1 MELSATEKRNRP
13 VRPEGRRVFHPALRN
28 LSPLIL
34 VSALALSGCG
44 DKPPQPA
51 AAAPPPVTVA
61 QPVKRTVTDWD
72 EFTGRFE
79 ALEEVQVRAR
89 VGGFVNTVEFRDGAI
104 VRAGDLL
111 YTIDSRPFEAVA
123 AQAEGQLAD
132 SRAKVELAKRELDRA
147 LNLVQTSAVSEQT
160 VDQRRQALQAA
171 HAAEMQADGALK
183 AAKLN
188 IEFTHVLAPMTGRVG
203 RHLVSPG
210 NLVQGSEGNAT
221 LLTSIVTLDPI
232 YIYFD
237 VDEATYLKNNRLWFE
252 GKRPSSRDTPNPVEV
267 ALTGEDKPSKEGKM
281 DFLDNRL
288 DVSTGTLRSRAI
300 IPNKDFSILPGQFGR
315 VRLIGSS
322 PYEALLLPDT
332 AIATDQSRKIVFV
345 VKDDNTVE
353 ARAVKLG
360 PLDEGLRVVREGL
373 KAEDRVIVD
382 GIQRARVGAKVT
394 PQTRAGR
401 WQVMN
406 LGRLSINQPI
416 LAMVLSIV
424 LLIVGAIAYTTLPVS
439 EYPQVVPPT
448 VVVTTQYP
456 GATAQ
461 TVSDTVAAPI
471 EQEINGVEDMLYLYS
486 QATSNGNLT
495 ITVTFKLGTDLD
507 KAQVLVQNRVAIA
520 QPRLPEEVQRNGVV
534 TRKNSPDILMVV
546 FMLSP
551 DDSFDQL
558 YISNYALLQVRDELL
573 RLDGIGDIQMFG
585 ARDYSMRL
593 WLDPDRIATLGTDLG
608 RGDRCDPRAKPAD
621 HGRADRR
628 AADRRPRIPAQS
640 HLHRPAERSEAVRGH
655 RGQGRRRR
663 PHGAAA

>member
-1 MELSATEKRNRP
+1 M
-13 VRPEGRRVFHPALRN
+13 HPSFRS

-34 VSALALSGCG
+34 GSALALSGCG

-51 AAAPPPVTVA
+51 AAAPPSVTVA

-147 LNLVQTSAVSEQT
+147 LSLVQTSAVSEQV

-188 IEFTHVLAPMTGRVG
+188 IEFTHVLAPMTGRVS

-210 NLVQGSEGNAT
+210 NLVQGSEGSAT

-267 ALTGEDKPSKEGKM
+267 ALTGESKPSKEGKM

-353 ARAVKLG
+353 ARPVQLG

-394 PQTRAGR
+394 PHTAPAG
-401 WQVMN
+401 
-406 LGRLSINQPI
+406 GKS
-416 LAMVLSIV
+416 
-424 LLIVGAIAYTTLPVS
+424 
-439 EYPQVVPPT
+439 
-448 VVVTTQYP
+448 
-456 GATAQ
+456 
-461 TVSDTVAAPI
+461 
-471 EQEINGVEDMLYLYS
+471 
-486 QATSNGNLT
+486 
-495 ITVTFKLGTDLD
+495 
-507 KAQVLVQNRVAIA
+507 
-520 QPRLPEEVQRNGVV
+520 
-534 TRKNSPDILMVV
+534 
-546 FMLSP
+546 
-551 DDSFDQL
+551 
-558 YISNYALLQVRDELL
+558 
-573 RLDGIGDIQMFG
+573 
-585 ARDYSMRL
+585 
-593 WLDPDRIATLGTDLG
+593 
-608 RGDRCDPRAKPAD
+608 
-621 HGRADRR
+621 
-628 AADRRPRIPAQS
+628 
-640 HLHRPAERSEAVRGH
+640 
-655 RGQGRRRR
+655 
-663 PHGAAA
+663 